1 MSTVDSD
8 QTAVTKVTMLDNI
21 KEFLLRFAASGLLP
35 GSWFIPNRPKP
46 AELAARAGTL
56 SLEVVSHCWQYSHFL
71 AYQLASIVK
80 YPPTSCQLTFTLF
93 YSEQDNQTVALLA
106 KYQQLQVANV
116 TWNFQALAT
125 PKLLRRAIG
134 RNQAAKA
141 STADWVWFT
150 DCDVLFFEKCF
161 DSLALQLQNRQ
172 QLLVFPRTLKATE
185 LLEADATVLTE
196 QVDLNADISGS
207 LFNLR
212 HYKKATGPIQIV
224 HGDVARQCGYCDSLS
239 VYQRPKPVWVK
250 TYEDRAFRW
259 LLGTDGVPIEIDNL
273 YLIRH
278 VQKGRYQPKSRFS
291 ALRRMNRRIKA
302 ALFNK

>member
-1 MSTVDSD
+1 MNHPADVKQDSLFSR
-8 QTAVTKVTMLDNI
+8 TLELA
-21 KEFLLRFAASGLLP
+21 LRFAASGLVP
-35 GSWFIPNRPKP
+35 GRWFINNRPK
-46 AELAARAGTL
+46 ASELSARSGHL
-56 SLEVVSHCWQYSHFL
+56 KLEVVSHCWQYSHFL
-71 AYQLASIVK
+71 AYQLASIAK
-80 YPPTSCQLTFTLF
+80 YPPTACSLHFTLF
-93 YSEQDNQTVALLA
+93 YSEQDHKTCELIKQ
-106 KYQQLQVANV
+106 YQQLELPNV
-116 TWNFQALAT
+116 SWNFQALPT

-141 STADWVWFT
+141 SSADWVWFT
-150 DCDVLFFEKCF
+150 DCDVLFFENCL
-161 DSLALQLQNRQ
+161 DSLAQQLQNCQ

-185 LLEADATVLTE
+185 LLEADANLLTE
-196 QVDLNADISGS
+196 QVDLNSDIRSTE
-207 LFNLR
+207 FKLR

-278 VQKGRYQPKSRFS
+278 VQKGRYQPKSRLS